1 MKESKT
7 SNNFNNQDV
16 ILYCEKHGIYELYDI
31 KGNIITYYS
40 YFGTDGFYKIIKNIK
55 TGKEI
60 RKSLRYKKV
69 PKFLLTPEGYLK
81 YNYFAG

>member
-1 MKESKT
+1 MKESKI

-16 ILYCEKHGIYELYDI
+16 ILYCEKHGIYELYGVR
-31 KGNIITYYS
+31 GNVITYYS
-40 YFGTDGFYKIIKNIK
+40 YFGNDGFYKIIKNIK

-69 PKFLLTPEGYLK
+69 PKFLLTSEGYLK
-81 YNYFAG
+81 YNYFVG

>member
-1 MKESKT
+1 MKESKI

-16 ILYCEKHGIYELYDI
+16 ILYCEKHGIYELYGVR
-31 KGNIITYYS
+31 GNVITYYS
-40 YFGTDGFYKIIKNIK
+40 YFGNDGFYKIIKNIK

-69 PKFLLTPEGYLK
+69 PKFLLTSEGHLK
-81 YNYFAG
+81 YNYFVG